1 MQTYPFPALHTSCPC
16 IGGLNMTT
24 LYCTSAR
31 TGMSEAALATYP
43 DAGKTFAAPYL
54 GRGLPEPR
62 VLLK

>member
-1 MQTYPFPALHTSCPC
+1 MA
-16 IGGLNMTT
+16 T

-31 TGMSEAALATYP
+31 AGMSDEGLAAYP
-43 DAGKTFAAPYL
+43 DAGKTFAAPYA